1 MKLKKERK
9 KKKRNRV
16 RKGII
21 KIRAQ
26 MKIRNKNQEICF
38 GVFRNF
44 IHLCEKQGLT

>member
-16 RKGII
+16 RKGMI

-26 MKIRNKNQEICF
+26 IKIRTKNQEICF
-38 GVFRNF
+38 GIFRNF
-44 IHLCEKQGLT
+44 IHPSEKQGLT